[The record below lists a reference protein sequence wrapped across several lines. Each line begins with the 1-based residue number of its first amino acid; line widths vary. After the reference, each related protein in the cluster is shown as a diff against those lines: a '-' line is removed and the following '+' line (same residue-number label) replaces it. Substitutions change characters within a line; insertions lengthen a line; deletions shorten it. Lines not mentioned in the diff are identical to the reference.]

1 MNPEM
6 SWIGMGISIDKESQF
21 AKTNMPVSGPSA
33 VEVGIAA
40 HEALVAAQSK
50 AKPFPV
56 VGQTCYIKR
65 KVKRTPSGE
74 TLGLN
79 RAEGKPVA
87 ARITAVYLDG
97 TVRTGISDV
106 WEVTPGT
113 NNSWETVNPF
123 HGKSE

>member
-21 AKTNMPVSGPSA
+21 AKTNMPVVTISLDEMEQR
-33 VEVGIAA
+33 VAA
-40 HEALVAAQSK
+40 HFESK

-56 VGQTCYIKR
+56 VGQTCYIKHQ
-65 KVKRTPSGE
+65 VKRTQGGD

-79 RAEGKPVA
+79 RADGKSVA

-106 WEVTPGT
+106 WEVVAGT

>member
-1 MNPEM
+1 M
-6 SWIGMGISIDKESQF
+6 SQVHCTFSAEEIL
-21 AKTNMPVSGPSA
+21 AKNGLT
-33 VEVGIAA
+33 EIT
-40 HEALVAAQSK
+40 K

-56 VGQTCYIKR
+56 VGQICYIKHQ
-65 KVKRTPSGE
+65 VKRTSSGE

-79 RAEGKPVA
+79 RADGKPVA
-87 ARITAVYLDG
+87 ALITAVYLDG

-113 NNSWETVNPF
+113 NNTWETVNPF